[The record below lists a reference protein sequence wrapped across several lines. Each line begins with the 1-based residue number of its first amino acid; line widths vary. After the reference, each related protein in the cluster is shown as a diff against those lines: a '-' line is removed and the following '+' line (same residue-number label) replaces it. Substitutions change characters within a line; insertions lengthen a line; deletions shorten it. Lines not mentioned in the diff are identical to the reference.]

1 MDTSLID
8 LDVQPW
14 CAQCTQYLSLC
25 VRRAALFSAL
35 TVRLPISRDRLGTG
49 PTTVDCTLF
58 GARRYV
64 RLCARA
70 HAGMCVRPPRTKSS
84 SLSCPYCA
92 YACRSPSRRSCAP
105 SAVLWEECLITHC
118 SRRPAV
124 PYLHSTIHSTSH
136 RTSASSGMRRTM
148 QHDERAQNR
157 RSVLCVAARIMGLAW
172 HDRESWVVR
181 LMQWLRARCALQE
194 ETMPDSVSA
203 QRSQI
208 TGALL
213 LTFPSADG
221 SDIKVGANLN
231 CTQPVAHCKVA
242 VAVKSKPSMIAAVTS
257 HHIRATVEH
266 PCAAHTRPQ
275 RTRIPQRVHIRC
287 FSLTLRSCARLQHYR
302 VCVAWFR

>member
-49 PTTVDCTLF
+49 PTTVDCTMF

-64 RLCARA
+64 RATAKNKVLQLVLPVLWLSQTAA
-70 HAGMCVRPPRTKSS
+70 LPPV
-84 SLSCPYCA
+84 A
-92 YACRSPSRRSCAP
+92 SCAP
-105 SAVLWEECLITHC
+105 SAVLWKECLIAHC

-124 PYLHSTIHSTSH
+124 PYLHSHYPLNVAPHECVEWHASYDAAR
-136 RTSASSGMRRTM
+136 RTSTESALSM
-148 QHDERAQNR
+148 
-157 RSVLCVAARIMGLAW
+157 CVAARIMGLAW
-172 HDRESWVVR
+172 HDRQSWAVR

-213 LTFPSADG
+213 LTFRSADG

-257 HHIRATVEH
+257 HPIRATVEH

-275 RTRIPQRVHIRC
+275 RARIPQRVHIRC